1 MFSSFPNHAL
11 KWKKT
16 GADHFPGIAIRSQ
29 GGSTPTT
36 VANDLKKTK
45 LILLVLTI
53 FAGLLIAV
61 PVITETSF
69 RFDKEFLKKAEE
81 KCGKEAPAR
90 FTAWE
95 ELIQKDKSTSDR
107 EKLSKVNH
115 FFNSRI
121 QFVSDIDLWGVQD
134 YWATPVEFLC
144 KRAGDC
150 EDFAI
155 AKYFTLKAMG
165 VAEEKLN
172 IAYVK
177 AIQYN
182 IAHMVLTYYSEPG
195 AEPLVLDNL
204 IDSIDPAS
212 KRTDLM
218 PVFSFNGAGLWTA
231 KQRGQGKSAGSS
243 DRLKPWQGLLQR
255 MSENKL

>member
-1 MFSSFPNHAL
+1 
-11 KWKKT
+11 
-16 GADHFPGIAIRSQ
+16 
-29 GGSTPTT
+29 
-36 VANDLKKTK
+36 VAKHLKKNKT
-45 LILLVLTI
+45 ILSLFTVFVCLVV
-53 FAGLLIAV
+53 AV
-61 PVITETSF
+61 PVITGTIF
-69 RFDKEFLKKAEE
+69 RFDKNFLNKAEE
-81 KCGKEAPAR
+81 KCGKEASVR

-95 ELIQKDKSTSDR
+95 ELIYKDKSISDR
-107 EKLSKVNH
+107 EKLEKVNH

-121 QFVSDIDLWGVQD
+121 LFVNDIDLWGVKD
-134 YWATPVEFLC
+134 YWATPLEFLC
-144 KRAGDC
+144 KKAGDC

-177 AIQYN
+177 ALQYN
-182 IAHMVLTYYSEPG
+182 IAHMVLTYYSQPG

-218 PVFSFNGAGLWTA
+218 PVFSFNGLGLWTA
-231 KQRGQGKSAGSS
+231 KQRGEGKLAGSS
-243 DRLKPWQGLLQR
+243 DRLKPWQGLLQK

>member
-1 MFSSFPNHAL
+1 MA
-11 KWKKT
+11 
-16 GADHFPGIAIRSQ
+16 RY
-29 GGSTPTT
+29 
-36 VANDLKKTK
+36 LKKNK
-45 LILLVLTI
+45 SILLVLTV
-53 FAGLLIAV
+53 FAGLVIAA
-61 PVITETSF
+61 PVITETIF

-81 KCGKEAPAR
+81 KCGKEGPAR

-95 ELIQKDKSTSDR
+95 ELIHNDKSPSDR

-115 FFNSRI
+115 FYNSRI
-121 QFVSDIDLWGVQD
+121 RFVSDIDLWGVQD
-134 YWATPVEFLC
+134 YWATPIEFLC
-144 KRAGDC
+144 KNAGDC

-218 PVFSFNGAGLWTA
+218 PVFSFNGLGLWTA
-231 KQRGQGKSAGSS
+231 KERGKGKMAGSA
-243 DRLKPWQGLLQR
+243 DRLKPWQGLMQK

>member
-1 MFSSFPNHAL
+1 
-11 KWKKT
+11 
-16 GADHFPGIAIRSQ
+16 
-29 GGSTPTT
+29 
-36 VANDLKKTK
+36 VAKHLKKNK
-45 LILLVLTI
+45 SILLVLTV
-53 FAGLLIAV
+53 FAGLVIAA
-61 PVITETSF
+61 PVITETVF

-95 ELIQKDKSTSDR
+95 EIIHNDKSPSDR
-107 EKLSKVNH
+107 EKLQKVNH
-115 FFNSRI
+115 FYNSRI
-121 QFVSDIDLWGVQD
+121 RFVSDIDLWGVQD
-134 YWATPVEFLC
+134 YWATPIEFLC
-144 KRAGDC
+144 KNAGDC

-177 AIQYN
+177 AIQLN

-218 PVFSFNGAGLWTA
+218 PVFSFNGSGLWTA
-231 KQRGQGKSAGSS
+231 KERGKGKMAGTA
-243 DRLKPWQGLLQR
+243 DRLKPWQGLMQK

>member
-1 MFSSFPNHAL
+1 VAKYL
-11 KWKKT
+11 KNNK
-16 GADHFPGIAIRSQ
+16 S
-29 GGSTPTT
+29 
-36 VANDLKKTK
+36 
-45 LILLVLTI
+45 ILLVLTI
-53 FAGLLIAV
+53 FTGLLIAA
-61 PVITETSF
+61 PVITETIF

-95 ELIQKDKSTSDR
+95 ELIHNDKSPSDR

-115 FFNSRI
+115 FYNSRI
-121 QFVSDIDLWGVQD
+121 RFVSDIELWGVQD
-134 YWATPVEFLC
+134 YWATPIEFLC
-144 KRAGDC
+144 KNAGDC

-155 AKYFTLKAMG
+155 AKFFTLKAMG

-204 IDSIDPAS
+204 VDSIDPAS

-218 PVFSFNGAGLWTA
+218 PVFSFNGSGLWTA
-231 KQRGQGKSAGSS
+231 KERGKGKLAGSS
-243 DRLKPWQGLLQR
+243 DRLKPWQGLLQK
-255 MSENKL
+255 MSKNEL